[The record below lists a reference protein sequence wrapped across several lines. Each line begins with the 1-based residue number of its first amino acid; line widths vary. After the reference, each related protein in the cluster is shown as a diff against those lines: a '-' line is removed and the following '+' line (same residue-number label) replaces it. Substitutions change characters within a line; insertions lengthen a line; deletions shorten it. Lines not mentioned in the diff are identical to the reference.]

1 MWVLFTISRD
11 VKFICRASK
20 IKFHH
25 SQLQFSIENITMDH
39 IYIRLNLYEISYNAW
54 PTQIISKEEAKRLN
68 AVQSSFDDADSIA
81 KAIGNASKVV
91 VTIGPTEN
99 GPTAEVSTSDALQV
113 IQAAQLAGVGHV
125 AVIYDENSTG
135 NSSTYNVLDGISSF
149 FNNLFSRSQP
159 LTVQEFLQKVIE
171 TDVKY
176 TFIKTSLTDDF
187 TPESSYNV
195 VVLGEGGRSSAGGA
209 NDYKVM

>member
-1 MWVLFTISRD
+1 MV
-11 VKFICRASK
+11 
-20 IKFHH
+20 
-25 SQLQFSIENITMDH
+25 N
-39 IYIRLNLYEISYNAW
+39 
-54 PTQIISKEEAKRLN
+54 TQIISNEQAKRLN

-91 VTIGPTEN
+91 VTIGSAEN
-99 GPTAEVSTSDALQV
+99 GPAAEVSASDALQV
-113 IQAAQLAGVGHV
+113 VQAAQLAGVSHV
-125 AVIYDENSTG
+125 AVIYDESSAG
-135 NSSTYNVLDGISSF
+135 ASTYNVLDGLSSF
-149 FNNLFSRSQP
+149 FNNLFSRSQS
-159 LTVQEFLQKVIE
+159 LSIQEFLQKVIE

-195 VVLGEGGRSSAGGA
+195 VVLGEETTSA